1 MDDRNANRSVIGPGV
16 ETEGTLRSKG
26 DVTVDGTMHG
36 HLIAEGDVLV
46 SKSGLVEGD
55 LEIRSIHV
63 DGVIKGPVVA
73 SKRVVLSPSCDVE
86 SLVVSPALIVE
97 PGARVVGTFCVTSD
111 VSKRERALGGQI
123 AVKKNQTPPEAKT
136 KKVQFKFSGKDAKA
150 VGLFGDFN
158 QWNEKKPIPL
168 SASNGAWTLELD
180 LQPGRYEYLFLV
192 DGEQRPDPNN
202 SDKKKNEYGGENSV
216 LHVS

>member
-36 HLIAEGDVLV
+36 RLIAEGDVTV

-63 DGVIKGPVVA
+63 DGTIKGPVVA

-97 PGARVVGTFCVTSD
+97 PGARVVGSFCVTPD
-111 VSKRERALGGQI
+111 VSERERALGGQI
-123 AVKKNQTPPEAKT
+123 SVKKKERPPKDPT
-136 KKVQFKFSGKDAKA
+136 QKVKFKFSGKDAKS

-158 QWNEKKPIPL
+158 QWDEKKPLPL
-168 SASNGAWTLELD
+168 SASNGSWNLELD
-180 LQPGRYEYLFLV
+180 LSLGRYEYLFLV
-192 DGEQRPDPNN
+192 DGEHCPDPNN
-202 SDKKKNEYGGENSV
+202 SERKSNEYGGENSV